1 MSFQNPVF
9 RTHTRTGEWLPAP
22 PVRRT
27 RLRKRW
33 LRRAVRLALVGA
45 ALSGL
50 AALGGTGWNL
60 MHSDTA
66 FAIQDIEIVG
76 LTRHAAQPVM
86 DALAGLRGRNLFTL
100 EPSEV
105 AGRLAGFPWLKGFM
119 CRRHLP
125 NALIVEVEERPELC
139 AVTTDKGVFDIDGRG
154 YAWHTTGG
162 VEGVF
167 DLAGGLSP
175 GSQDVQNLVAE
186 MLNLGL
192 AGRVKTIEPAED
204 MDSYYLLTRDGWKLL
219 VSPDD
224 LGNEW
229 HRFLQ
234 ARAWIARYEPGRT
247 TMDLRWSGRVVLAP
261 ADPSKKDMR
270 QPAVATGAKGGPQN
284 G

>member
-33 LRRAVRLALVGA
+33 FKRALKLALVGA

-50 AALGGTGWNL
+50 AVLGGTGWNL

-76 LTRHAAQPVM
+76 LTRHAAQPVL
-86 DALAGLRGRNLFTL
+86 DALSGLRGKNLFTL
-100 EPSEV
+100 TPSDV
-105 AGRLAGFPWLKGFM
+105 AGRLAAFPWLRGFM

-139 AVTTDKGVFDIDGRG
+139 AVTTAGGVFDIDGRG
-154 YAWHTTGG
+154 YAWPAKGG
-162 VEGVF
+162 VGGVF
-167 DLAGGLSP
+167 DLTDNLSP
-175 GSQDVQNLVAE
+175 DSQDVQNLVAS

-192 AGRVKTIEPAED
+192 AGRVKAIAPAQD
-204 MDSYYLLTRDGWKLL
+204 MDSYYLVTRDGWKLL

-224 LGNEW
+224 LENEW

-234 ARAWIARYEPGRT
+234 ARAWIARYEPDRT
-247 TMDLRWSGRVVLAP
+247 AMDLRWSGRVVLAP
-261 ADPSKKDMR
+261 ADPSHDIR
-270 QPAVATGAKGGPQN
+270 QPATSAGAQGGPQN